1 MTTRLRPWIMGA
13 LLVATPALAADDDE
27 GIPVTVRVID
37 AETSAPIPTAAVRH
51 PVEEERHRVNTETGT
66 WTGSVLYLP
75 DGSELFFTKGMQLEL
90 EVSAPGYANQKVA
103 YVVRKRKNV
112 FDVPLTRM
120 TIDMSEEDPE
130 DIMIQFGR
138 DKPID

>member
-1 MTTRLRPWIMGA
+1 MRPTSFWFGA
-13 LLVATPALAADDDE
+13 LLVSASAFASDEE

-37 AETSAPIPTAAVRH
+37 AETATPIATAVVRH
-51 PVEEERHRVNTETGT
+51 PQEEDRHRVNTETGT
-66 WTGSVLYLP
+66 WTGSVLYMP
-75 DGSELFFTKGMQLEL
+75 DGSEMFFTKGLQLEF

-103 YVVRKRKNV
+103 YIVRKRKNV
-112 FDVPLTRM
+112 FDVPLTKM
-120 TIDMSEEDPE
+120 AIDMSEEDPE

>member
-1 MTTRLRPWIMGA
+1 MMQVVAAW
-13 LLVATPALAADDDE
+13 LLCASAHAGSEE

-37 AETSAPIPTAAVRH
+37 AESGQPIPTAVVRH
-51 PVEEERHRVNTETGT
+51 PQEQDRHRVNTETGT
-66 WTGSVLYLP
+66 WTNNVLYLP
-75 DGSELFFTKGMQLEL
+75 DGSEMFFTKGMQLEF

-112 FDVPLTRM
+112 FDVPLTKM
-120 TIDMSEEDPE
+120 AIDMSEEDPE

>member
-1 MTTRLRPWIMGA
+1 MSFLWIAGA
-13 LLVATPALAADDDE
+13 LVATPALADDDE

-37 AETSAPIPTAAVRH
+37 AETSAPIATAVVRH
-51 PVEEERHRVNTETGT
+51 PQEEDRHRVNTETGT
-66 WTGSVLYLP
+66 WTGSVLYMP
-75 DGSELFFTKGMQLEL
+75 DGSEMFFTKGLQLEF

-103 YVVRKRKNV
+103 YIVRKRKNV
-112 FDVPLTRM
+112 FDVPLTKM
-120 TIDMSEEDPE
+120 QIDMSEEDPE